1 MRSEMLETL
10 EIIAPTRSVQPE
22 SCKNKNLD
30 SY

>member
-1 MRSEMLETL
+1 LETL